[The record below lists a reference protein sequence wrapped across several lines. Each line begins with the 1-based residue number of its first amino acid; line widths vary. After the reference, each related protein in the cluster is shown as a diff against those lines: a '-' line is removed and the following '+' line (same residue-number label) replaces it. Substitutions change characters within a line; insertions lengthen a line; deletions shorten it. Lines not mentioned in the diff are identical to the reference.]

1 MLVDIIGW
9 IGSVLVVVAYG
20 MNIYKKL
27 DSASF
32 AYYLLNIAGS
42 GCLII
47 NTIYHHAFPSAVVN
61 IIWILIA
68 FIALAKKPL

>member
-1 MLVDIIGW
+1 MLIDLIGW
-9 IGSVLVVVAYG
+9 IGSVLVVVAYA

-27 DSASF
+27 DSASLP
-32 AYYLLNIAGS
+32 YYLMNIIGS

-61 IIWILIA
+61 IIWIVIA
-68 FIALAKKPL
+68 LIALARRS

>member
-1 MLVDIIGW
+1 MVIDLIGW
-9 IGSVLVVVAYG
+9 IGSILVIVAYA

-27 DSASF
+27 DSSSI
-32 AYYLLNIAGS
+32 AYYVMNIVGS

-47 NTIYHHAFPSAVVN
+47 NTIYHHAFPSTVVN

-68 FIALAKKPL
+68 LIALVKKS

>member
-1 MLVDIIGW
+1 MLIDLIGW
-9 IGSVLVVVAYG
+9 VGSVLVIVAYA

-27 DSASF
+27 DSASLP
-32 AYYLLNIAGS
+32 YYLMNIIGS

-47 NTIYHHAFPSAVVN
+47 NTIYHHAFPSTVVN

-68 FIALAKKPL
+68 LIALAKKP